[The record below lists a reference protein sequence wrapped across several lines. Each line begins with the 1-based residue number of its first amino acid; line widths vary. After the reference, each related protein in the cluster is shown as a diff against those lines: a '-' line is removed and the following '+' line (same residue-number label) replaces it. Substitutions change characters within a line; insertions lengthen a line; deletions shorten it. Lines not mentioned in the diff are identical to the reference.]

1 MSAAQ
6 SQLYPAPFDAVAA
19 SYDDTFTLSAIGRA
33 QRSAV
38 WRELEKSFQPGDRV
52 LEIGCGTGV
61 DASFL
66 ARRGVQV
73 LACDSS
79 SQMIAVASLRIRDEG
94 FSHLVQ
100 PLLLPAEAIASLRG
114 GDAFDGA
121 FSNFGAL
128 NCLEDLQQFAID
140 LAANLKPGATALLCW
155 IGPFCFWE
163 TMWYLGRR
171 SPRKA
176 FRRLNRDGVSAKL
189 ADGAFIHVRYPTVRQ
204 IARAFAPQFRLK
216 SIRGIGVAVPPSYVD
231 KWAQRHPQLLR
242 LFERT
247 DSVLGR
253 LPGARLAADHVLVRL
268 QRTHSI
274 GAAEAG
280 AERQ

>member
-19 SYDDTFTLSAIGRA
+19 SYDDTFTSSAIGRA

-38 WRELEKSFQPGDRV
+38 WRELEKTFQAGDRA

-61 DASFL
+61 DACFM

-79 SQMIAVASLRIRDEG
+79 SQMIAVASHRIRDEG

-128 NCLEDLQQFAID
+128 NCLEDLQQFASD

-163 TMWYLGRR
+163 TMWYLGRGN
-171 SPRKA
+171 PRKA

-189 ADGAFIHVRYPTVRQ
+189 ADGAFVQVRYPMVRQ
-204 IARAFAPQFRLK
+204 IARAFAPQFRLE
-216 SIRGIGVAVPPSYVD
+216 SIRGIGVAVPPSYVE

-242 LFERT
+242 LFERA
-247 DSVLGR
+247 DSMLGR
-253 LPGARLAADHVLVRL
+253 FPGTRLAADHVLVRL

-274 GAAEAG
+274 GAAKAG